1 MEDLHPI
8 EKEGRFKNE
17 LKSRQVNYTRH
28 FEEDRLP
35 YRQNVTKDLIEQH
48 LSNPKDLVEYKYEED
63 NHNREKYQVL
73 FDKSTKY
80 YLKIV
85 LSMTNGDLFIVT
97 AHVINKTK
105 KKLSQII
112 G

>member
-1 MEDLHPI
+1 MEDVHPI
-8 EKEGRFKNE
+8 EKEEKFKNE
-17 LKSRQVNYTRH
+17 LQSRKVNYTRH
-28 FEEDRLP
+28 FERDRLP
-35 YRQNVTKDLIEQH
+35 YRQNVTKNLIEKH
-48 LSNPKDLVEYKYEED
+48 LEDPKDLVKYKHEED
-63 NHNREKYQVL
+63 DHNREKYQVL

-105 KKLSQII
+105 KKLSQMI

>member
-1 MEDLHPI
+1 MEDVHPI
-8 EKEGRFKNE
+8 EKEEKFKNE
-17 LKSRQVNYTRH
+17 LQSRKVNYTRH
-28 FEEDRLP
+28 FERYRLP
-35 YRQNVTKDLIEQH
+35 YRQNVTKNLIEKH
-48 LSNPKDLVEYKYEED
+48 LEDPKDLVKYKHEED
-63 NHNREKYQVL
+63 DHNREKYQVL

-85 LSMTNGDLFIVT
+85 LSMTNGDLFTVT

-105 KKLSQII
+105 KKLSQMI